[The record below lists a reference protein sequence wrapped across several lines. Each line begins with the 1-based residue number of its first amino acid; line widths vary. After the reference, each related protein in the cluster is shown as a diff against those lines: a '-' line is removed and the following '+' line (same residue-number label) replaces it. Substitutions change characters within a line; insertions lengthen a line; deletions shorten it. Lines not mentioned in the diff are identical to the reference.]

1 MNFYISQLDEN
12 KKIIPII
19 EKYNVGLEIVQFS
32 NPFTTIPI
40 IAGNEYFSRSL
51 PIGSVPKI
59 S

>member
-19 EKYNVGLEIVQFS
+19 
-32 NPFTTIPI
+32 
-40 IAGNEYFSRSL
+40 AGNEYFSRSL
-51 PIGSVPKI
+51 PTGSVPKI